1 MDLRMPDVPLDRD
14 SDRSSDSPH
23 ALRDEFRSCGL
34 RWVILYALLGR
45 GSGRSIDARVCIH
58 FSRFA
63 GGGFGTLRSFHQT
76 GRAIR
81 VSVRVLRMRSST
93 RSEGFFLIARSS
105 TDLPVE

>member
-1 MDLRMPDVPLDRD
+1 MDLRMLDVPLDLN

-34 RWVILYALLGR
+34 RWVIRYALLGR
-45 GSGRSIDARVCIH
+45 DSDRPIDSRVCLH
-58 FSRFA
+58 PSRLA

-81 VSVRVLRMRSST
+81 VSVRVLSMRSST
-93 RSEGFFLIARSS
+93 RTEGFFLIARSS

>member
-45 GSGRSIDARVCIH
+45 DSDRPIDSRVCLH
-58 FSRFA
+58 FSRFSRGA
-63 GGGFGTLRSFHQT
+63 D
-76 GRAIR
+76 
-81 VSVRVLRMRSST
+81 SVRSARST
-93 RSEGFFLIARSS
+93 RR
-105 TDLPVE
+105 VERFV